1 MPTLDSLSVHFRNRL
16 LYYHELTEQLR
27 TWADAY
33 PEVCAL
39 SSLGQT
45 PEGRELWLLTIGR
58 EPERKRPS
66 VWVDGN
72 MHAVELSGTSVAL
85 GIAEDVLRLH
95 TEPDAD
101 VAGLPPHLREAL
113 RDVRFF
119 IMPRIS
125 PDGAEAVLTTGRY
138 VRSVPRDARGDRN
151 ETHFVCSDVDGDG
164 LSLVM
169 RRQDPAGDFVES
181 SELPGLMLPRRLEDE
196 GPFYAIYPE
205 GFVEGWDGHTV
216 PAPGFLS
223 DNEPDLNRNFPYD
236 WRPEHEQMGA
246 GRYPGS
252 EPESRAV
259 IEHAVAHPE
268 IFAWLNLHTF
278 GGVHIRPLGHSEDN
292 KMEPSDLALYRQIEA
307 WTDEFTG
314 YPMVSGFEQFTYE
327 PGKPLR
333 GDLSEFAYEQRGCI
347 SWACEIWDLFEQV
360 GLPKPK
366 RFVDRYTHLDR
377 EELIKLAEW
386 DRDENDGKCLPPWR
400 PFTHPQ
406 LGEVEVGG
414 LDPRFGLW
422 NPPRGKLPEICAG
435 ISKAYLRVAAML
447 PRVEITVGE
456 PESLGDGLHRVVC
469 TIQNHGYLP
478 SYGLASSKKHTWNE
492 ELLFEASGDGL
503 EVLSPSFGRTHVGHL
518 EGWGRG
524 RFGGGAAL
532 YFLRSRGNAQ
542 SRRVVL
548 TVRGRGRLKLRL
560 RGPRIGD
567 VSAEIEL
574 E

>member
-1 MPTLDSLSVHFRNRL
+1 MPTLDDLSQQFKSRL
-16 LYYHELTEQLR
+16 LYYHELETQLQA
-27 TWADAY
+27 WADAF
-33 PEVCAL
+33 PDICRL

-58 EPERKRPS
+58 DPERRRPS

-72 MHAVELSGTSVAL
+72 MHAVELSGTSAAL
-85 GIAEDVLRLH
+85 SIAEDVLRLH
-95 TEPDAD
+95 AEPNVE
-101 VAGLPPHLREAL
+101 VAGLPAHLREAL
-113 RDVRFF
+113 REVRFF

-181 SELPGLMLPRRLEDE
+181 SELPGLMLPRRIEDE

-205 GFVEGWDGHTV
+205 GFIEGWDGHTI
-216 PAPGFLS
+216 PAPHFLG

-236 WRPEHEQMGA
+236 WRPEPDQDGA

-259 IEHAVAHPE
+259 IDHAVAHPE

-278 GGVHIRPLGHSEDN
+278 GGVHIRPLGHAEDN
-292 KMEPSDLALYRQIEA
+292 TMEPSDLSIYRQIEE

-327 PGKPLR
+327 PNKPLR

-347 SWACEIWDLFEQV
+347 SWACELWDLFEQV

-377 EELIKLAEW
+377 ADLIKLAEW
-386 DRDENDGKCLPPWR
+386 DSVENGGKCMPAWR

-422 NPPRGKLPEICAG
+422 NPPPAKLAAICEGVSA
-435 ISKAYLRVAAML
+435 AYLRVAAL
-447 PRVEITVGE
+447 APRLVLEVAE
-456 PESLGDGLHRVVC
+456 VESLGDGVHRVECVV
-469 TIQNHGYLP
+469 QNLGYLP
-478 SYGLASSKKHTWNE
+478 SYGLASAKKHPWNE

-503 EVLSPSFGRTHVGHL
+503 AVLSPSAGRQHLGHL

-524 RFGGGAAL
+524 RFGGGAAI
-532 YFLRSRGNAQ
+532 YFLRSRGNEQ
-542 SRRVVL
+542 SRRVVVL
-548 TVRGRGRLKLRL
+548 VRGEGTLKLRAHA
-560 RGPRIGD
+560 PRIGR
-567 VSAEIEL
+567 AEVEVEL
-574 E
+574 S